1 MNSEFIIRYV
11 FSVNI
16 LKNRISLL
24 IYKKELQRFVSWQ
37 GWYEKAKLIGLVQ
50 KEEFSELLNFRQ
62 GSYLKRTVKD

>member
-24 IYKKELQRFVSWQ
+24 IHKKELQRFVSWQ
-37 GWYEKAKLIGLVQ
+37 GRYEKAKLIGLVQ
-50 KEEFSELLNFRQ
+50 KGGISRIIKSPTGILLEKN
-62 GSYLKRTVKD
+62 S